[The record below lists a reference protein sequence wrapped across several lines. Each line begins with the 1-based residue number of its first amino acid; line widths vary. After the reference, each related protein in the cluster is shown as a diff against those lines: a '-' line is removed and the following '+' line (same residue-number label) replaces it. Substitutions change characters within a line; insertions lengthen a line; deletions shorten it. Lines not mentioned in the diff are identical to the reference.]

1 MSTTNSK
8 SSKKEEV
15 KQGSVQPENK
25 IKISFKLGKELVE
38 FFYDIQK
45 DTPDGVAKEMVRDL
59 NLSENQVDVITKQ
72 IQIYISQKDSVP
84 SQTL

>member
-1 MSTTNSK
+1 M
-8 SSKKEEV
+8 
-15 KQGSVQPENK
+15 QPENK

>member
-1 MSTTNSK
+1 
-8 SSKKEEV
+8 
-15 KQGSVQPENK
+15 VQPENK